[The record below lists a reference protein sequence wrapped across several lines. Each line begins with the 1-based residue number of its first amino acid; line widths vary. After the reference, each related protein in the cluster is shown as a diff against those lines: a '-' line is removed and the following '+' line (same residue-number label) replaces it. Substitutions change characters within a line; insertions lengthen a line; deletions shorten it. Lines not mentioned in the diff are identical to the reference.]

1 MEIKGGCLCG
11 AVRYTAQADPTSAT
25 VCHCRDCQKFTGS
38 AFAANSQLHEHVV
51 PAALPRPKCSP
62 TLSCCLI

>member
-38 AFAANSQLHEHVV
+38 AFAANSQLHEHLCRSRARVQAMRGQPV
-51 PAALPRPKCSP
+51 G
-62 TLSCCLI
+62 T